1 MPDATVLIID
11 EHPDVC
17 ALLARRLGCQPGLK
31 VVAHTSDPVVG
42 AELARQ
48 WKPQI
53 IMVDFKRAGR
63 DRAEMYRGINRL
75 SPGSR
80 LVVLT
85 SYWAQDEQEACLRS
99 GASRCLLKGMRVKEL
114 ARELLKVVAPEP
126 KSERRNGQRRGLD
139 SFGTETPA

>member
-17 ALLARRLGCQPGLK
+17 ALLARGLGCQPGLK

-53 IMVDFKRAGR
+53 IVVDFKRAGR
-63 DRAEMYRGINRL
+63 DRAEMYRGISRM

-80 LVVLT
+80 LIVLT
-85 SYWAQDEQEACLRS
+85 SYWALGEQEACLRS
-99 GASRCLLKGMRVKEL
+99 GASRCLLKGMRIKEL
-114 ARELLKVVAPEP
+114 ARELLEAVSPDR
-126 KSERRNGQRRGLD
+126 KSERRDGQRRGLD
-139 SFGTETPA
+139 RLGTETPA